1 MKSKLDA
8 GLSRRY
14 ILDGLTSM
22 MNGFLIYRADYSG
35 ELLYVNDAVLDIY
48 DCTDEEE
55 FRELTGYTFAGMIFP
70 ADLSVT
76 ENNITSQ
83 LSENGVYDKVSF
95 RIRSKKDQIK
105 YVEVQGKLYSSDE
118 EGELIS
124 VTMTVLKEEEK
135 RTFKSRHRFILDNS
149 SRNYILNTIDKAV
162 KEDYIKIYYQPKF
175 ETSTGRLYGFEALSR
190 WVDPKYGMLLP
201 GEYVPVLEEYKLT
214 HILDRFVIRQVAK
227 DIYKQRKKIGR
238 IIPVSF
244 NLSHND
250 FLTFDPCRELTDMT
264 MRYDIPR
271 EYFQVEISE
280 NALNAD
286 PNLFKREI
294 RRLRDSGFRVFI
306 DDFGNEH
313 SSLNTIR
320 EYEFDGILIDIGYME
335 NFDEKSKNILKPV
348 INMSKGLGLHTFAK
362 GVETEEQIEYLRS
375 VGCEIVQGYYY
386 SYGRPS
392 ERIPDE
398 IPMNVD
404 AASKKEASELIEI
417 RKKDSAISFVARQD
431 LSEKQKV
438 FSAISSVYNSIYML
452 DLQEDRYKEIKANYA
467 MHRFLGE
474 EGRISGVMPAIMRTF
489 TTNEFME
496 AILAFTNPDTLAE
509 RLSGR
514 DYIETDFVGV
524 INGWTTAAFFVLDR
538 DEEGKA
544 VKILY
549 TTRIIDDSKKTE
561 MDYKDVLVDMSK
573 IYFCLIHIVF
583 VTREFI
589 PLIVPDFIKDRLGM
603 NQQPYELA
611 KDMFIEN
618 YVSEE
623 YHDKVN
629 EFMDISTMQDRIR
642 KKAFIST
649 EYYGKNNK
657 WYRVI
662 VTASKTDEK
671 GNVLRASMA
680 MEDIDQE
687 KNEQADLE
695 FKIEHDALTGVL
707 NRNAYDKYTELLKK
721 SDMAIAYI
729 LIDVD
734 RFKQINDTYGH
745 GIGDSVL
752 KKLACFMRNEFRL
765 SDHIIR
771 MGGDE
776 FCVIMT
782 GIEDKDAQMLIDKI
796 YAINSALK
804 NPRSANLPKVSVS
817 AGIAFSAQGFT
828 SDLYKKADMAL
839 YHTKNTTRD
848 GYTIYNS
855 LINTPE
861 YCSGSFEN
869 K

>member
-1 MKSKLDA
+1 MKPKLDA
-8 GLSRRY
+8 GLSRSY

-22 MNGFLIYRADYSG
+22 MSGFFIYRADYSG
-35 ELLYVNDAVLDIY
+35 ELLYINEAVLDIY
-48 DCTDEEE
+48 DCADEDE
-55 FRELTGYTFAGMIFP
+55 FRDLTGYTFAGMIFP

-76 ENNITSQ
+76 EDNITSQ
-83 LSENGVYDKVSF
+83 ISENGIYDKVSF

-105 YVEVQGKLYSSDE
+105 YVEIQGKLYSSDE

-135 RTFKSRHRFILDNS
+135 RTFRTRHRFIVDNS

-175 ETSTGRLYGFEALSR
+175 ETSTGKLYGFEALSR

-214 HILDRFVIRQVAK
+214 HILDRYVMRQIAMDVN
-227 DIYKQRKKIGR
+227 KQRKKFGKL
-238 IIPVSF
+238 IPVSF

-250 FLTFDPCRELTDMT
+250 FLTFDPCKELIDITRT
-264 MRYDIPR
+264 FDIPR
-271 EYFQVEISE
+271 DYFQVEISE
-280 NALNAD
+280 NTLNAD

-294 RRLRDSGFRVFI
+294 RRLRDNGFRVFI

-348 INMSKGLGLHTFAK
+348 INMSKGLGIHTFAK

-404 AASKKEASELIEI
+404 AASKKPGSEVVEVI
-417 RKKDSAISFVARQD
+417 KKDPAISFVARQD
-431 LSEKQKV
+431 LSEAQKV
-438 FSAISSVYNSIYML
+438 FSAISSIYNSIYML
-452 DLQEDRYKEIKANYA
+452 DLEEDSYKEIKANYA
-467 MHRFLGE
+467 MHRFLGD
-474 EGRISGVMPAIMRTF
+474 EGRISRVMPAIMRTF
-489 TTNEFME
+489 TATEYME
-496 AILAFTNPDTLAE
+496 AVLAFTNPDTLAD
-509 RLSGR
+509 RLSER
-514 DYIETDFVGV
+514 DYIETDFIGV

-538 DEEGKA
+538 DESGKA

-549 TTRIIDDSKKTE
+549 TTRIIDESKKTE
-561 MDYKDVLVDMSK
+561 MDYKDVLMDMSK
-573 IYFCLIHIVF
+573 IYFSLIHIIF

-589 PLIVPDFIKDRLGM
+589 PLILPDFIKDRLGM

-611 KDMFIEN
+611 KEMFIEN
-618 YVSEE
+618 YVSED
-623 YHDKVN
+623 YYDKVN
-629 EFMDISTMQDRIR
+629 EFMDISTMQERLR

-649 EYYGKNNK
+649 EYYGKSNK
-657 WYRVI
+657 WFRII
-662 VTASKTDEK
+662 VTVSKTDEK

-729 LIDVD
+729 LLDVD

-752 KKLACFMRNEFRL
+752 KRLACFMRNEFRL

-804 NPRSANLPKVSVS
+804 NPRSKNIPKVSIS

-828 SDLYKKADMAL
+828 NDLYKKADMAL

-848 GYTIYNS
+848 GYTIYDSLVNS
-855 LINTPE
+855 PE
-861 YCSGSFEN
+861 FSSGQF
-869 K
+869 